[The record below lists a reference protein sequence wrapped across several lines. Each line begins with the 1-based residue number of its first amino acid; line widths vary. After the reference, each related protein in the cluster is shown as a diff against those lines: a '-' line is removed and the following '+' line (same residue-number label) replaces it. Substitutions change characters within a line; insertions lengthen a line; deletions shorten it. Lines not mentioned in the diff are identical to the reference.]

1 MLRGFYRVLVFAMMM
16 MITGNIMIF
25 FGFEILLSSLGLDLC
40 GILESGGE
48 RGVLTAVWEIG

>member
-1 MLRGFYRVLVFAMMM
+1 MVFAMMM
-16 MITGNIMIF
+16 MITGNILIF
-25 FGFEILLSSLGLDLC
+25 FVFEILLSSMGLDLC